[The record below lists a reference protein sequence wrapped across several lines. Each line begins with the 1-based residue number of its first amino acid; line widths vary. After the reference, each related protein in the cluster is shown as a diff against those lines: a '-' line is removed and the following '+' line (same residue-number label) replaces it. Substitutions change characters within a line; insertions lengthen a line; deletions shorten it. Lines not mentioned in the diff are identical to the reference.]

1 MSAYLCKFALKHR
14 RGKTGAAPAPDTRR
28 FEPIR
33 ADSRRFRPF
42 RLRFWPK
49 SDDSGRFGSDSGR
62 NQTIQADSSPI
73 LAEIRRTGRFGADSG
88 RNQPKPAEIGRNHGR
103 KSDISFCFH
112 LFLACINRL
121 TLTIICSA
129 GRAKIIIAIY
139 ANRL

>member
-1 MSAYLCKFALKHR
+1 VSAYLCKFALKHR

-73 LAEIRRTGRFGADSG
+73 LAEIRRTGRFCADSG
-88 RNQPKPAEIGRNHGR
+88 RNHPKPAEIGRNHGR
-103 KSDISFCFH
+103 NSDISFFFH
-112 LFLACINRL
+112 LFLACTNRL
-121 TLTIICSA
+121 TITIICSA